1 MKHAGSDNK
10 PKHEINAQDL
20 IELATVIKREKDTL
34 LSRWRDQ
41 VRQLPSAKH
50 LNIPT
55 LNDHVPVLIE
65 ELAYA
70 LQSRSDDK
78 ILKAP
83 LGDSPPLHGAQRFEH
98 NFDIV
103 EVVAEYN
110 ILRGCIY
117 DLAEENGLNLHGKA
131 FHILSRVFD
140 EAIGVAVQTFVTQ
153 QALEIQRRRDE
164 HLGFI
169 VHDLRTPLNAISLA
183 VKILEFTPPE
193 ESGQKITQMLTIL
206 SRNIKRLEA
215 LVEKVLKESTY
226 VQAETAAL
234 ERREFDL
241 WPLVES
247 LIYDLGPLAKTGGTK
262 VTNRISKEL
271 AVYAD
276 AGMLRRVFQNLLS
289 NALRYTPR
297 GEIIIDARKKD
308 AGDIECRVSDN
319 GTGIPKDRLERI
331 FDKAETNL
339 EKTEKTT
346 TGLGLPIVKALVEA
360 HGGEVEVESREGAGS
375 TFRFTLPLK
384 QKDENR

>member
-1 MKHAGSDNK
+1 MKHPGSDNK
-10 PKHEINAQDL
+10 PKQGISAQDL

-41 VRQLPSAKH
+41 IRRLPSAKH

-55 LNDHVPVLIE
+55 LNDHVPILIE
-65 ELAYA
+65 ELSYA
-70 LQSRSDDK
+70 FRSRSDDK

-83 LGDSPPLHGAQRFEH
+83 LGDSPPLHGAQRFEQ

-131 FHILSRVFD
+131 LHILNRVFD

-183 VKILEFTPPE
+183 VKILEYTPPE

-206 SRNIKRLEA
+206 SRNINRLEA
-215 LVEKVLKESTY
+215 LVERVLKESTY
-226 VQAETAAL
+226 VQAETEAL

-262 VTNRISKEL
+262 VTNRISKEFV
-271 AVYAD
+271 VYAD

-297 GEIIIDARKKD
+297 GEIVIDARKKD
-308 AGDIECRVSDN
+308 GGNIECQIRDN
-319 GTGIPKDRLERI
+319 GAGIPEDRLEKI
-331 FDKAETNL
+331 FDKAETDR

-346 TGLGLPIVKALVEA
+346 AGLGLSIVKALVEA
-360 HGGEVEVESREGAGS
+360 HGGEVSVESREGTGS
-375 TFRFTLPLK
+375 TFRFTLPPK
-384 QKDENR
+384 N

>member
-247 LIYDLGPLAKTGGTK
+247 LIYDLDPLAKTGGTK